1 VRNRLTVASLAAA
14 AAAVVAVSLTPVRVA
29 GQAPQAQASAA
40 VPAPRA
46 PDGKP
51 DFSGFYQAPV
61 GAERGPR
68 FSPSKMAP
76 FKPGGEALFYEMRNG
91 DPFHDEPRDFCWPS
105 GFPWGFLAPYPVQ
118 IVQTPQFMVMVHE
131 FQRLTRIIPLD
142 GRPHSAKV
150 EPSYGGDS
158 VGHWEG
164 DTLVIDTT
172 NYKRWGL
179 DDYHYV
185 DPTKNRMHSD
195 AFHTIERI
203 SRNPNGLNWQI
214 TIDDPKI
221 FTAPWSED
229 FVMRAHPEW
238 AKDGL
243 FEFVCQEN
251 NRCPAG
257 KCGDGK

>member
-1 VRNRLTVASLAAA
+1 MSSPDRPKTSSRAVSRRPVMDAMKTRLTVATLFAVVCATVMVTFSPAAVSVSAQGRGAAA
-14 AAAVVAVSLTPVRVA
+14 AA
-29 GQAPQAQASAA
+29 QAPPSN
-40 VPAPRA
+40 APFTMPRG

-51 DFSGFYQAPV
+51 DFNGFYQAPV

-118 IVQTPQFMVMVHE
+118 IVQTPQYMVMVHE
-131 FQRLTRIIPLD
+131 FQRLTRLIPLD
-142 GRPHSAKV
+142 GRPHTKNA

-164 DTLVIDTT
+164 ETLVIDTT
-172 NYKRWGL
+172 NFKRWGL

-185 DPTKNRMHSD
+185 DPSKNRMHS
-195 AFHTIERI
+195 
-203 SRNPNGLNWQI
+203 
-214 TIDDPKI
+214 
-221 FTAPWSED
+221 
-229 FVMRAHPEW
+229 
-238 AKDGL
+238 
-243 FEFVCQEN
+243 
-251 NRCPAG
+251 
-257 KCGDGK
+257 